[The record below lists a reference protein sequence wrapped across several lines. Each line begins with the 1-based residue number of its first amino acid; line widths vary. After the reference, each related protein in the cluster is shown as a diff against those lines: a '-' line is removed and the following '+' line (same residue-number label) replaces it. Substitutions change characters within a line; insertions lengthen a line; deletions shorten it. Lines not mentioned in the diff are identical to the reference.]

1 MNITDIKEIMKVDG
15 EDKLDVIFAV
25 QKKLK
30 EKYDCIERM
39 KNIFV
44 PVLPIDI
51 NICRNQEYLKSLCYR
66 VIAELVEATECLKN
80 KAWKQS
86 EVLVDQDHFFEEL
99 GDCIHFLVELCISVG
114 IDSEKFFEIYFK
126 KSEVNKWRIETQY
139 QG

>member
-39 KNIFV
+39 KGIYV
-44 PVLPIDI
+44 PVLPIDV

-66 VIAELVEATECLKN
+66 VIAELVEATETLKN

-86 EVLVDQDHFFEEL
+86 EVLTDTDHLEEELADALHFF
-99 GDCIHFLVELCISVG
+99 IELCISLG
-114 IDSEKFFEIYFK
+114 IDSQKLFELYFK
-126 KSEVNKWRIETQY
+126 KSEVNKWRQATLY
-139 QG
+139 